1 MSNWKKLLKE
11 ETERSAKNIVL
22 SDGVKN
28 ASVPLKEKSG
38 ERGGQGFFDKLKN
51 FVLAKKPIAAL
62 LAVTACFLIVFPTVF
77 AVKNAS
83 AETTEIMLDKIPRC
97 FL

>member
-22 SDGVKN
+22 SGEVKN
-28 ASVPLKEKSG
+28 ASVNVKQKSEKN
-38 ERGGQGFFDKLKN
+38 GQNIWDKLKN
-51 FVLAKKPIAAL
+51 FVFTNKPIAAA
-62 LAVTACFLIVFPTVF
+62 LAVAVCFIIAFPTVF

-83 AETTEIMLDKIPRC
+83 AERPRRRWYYADIRA
-97 FL
+97 

>member
-28 ASVPLKEKSG
+28 ASVP
-38 ERGGQGFFDKLKN
+38 
-51 FVLAKKPIAAL
+51 
-62 LAVTACFLIVFPTVF
+62 
-77 AVKNAS
+77 
-83 AETTEIMLDKIPRC
+83 
-97 FL
+97 